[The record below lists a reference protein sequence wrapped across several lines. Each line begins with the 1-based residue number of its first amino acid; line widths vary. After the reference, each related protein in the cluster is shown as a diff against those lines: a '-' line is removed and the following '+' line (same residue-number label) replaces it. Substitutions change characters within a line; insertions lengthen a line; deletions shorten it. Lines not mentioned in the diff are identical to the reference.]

1 LLEGV
6 IEMRFVGMLVI
17 VMNVVGLF
25 AVGCFAQTDGLS
37 DLVDGQL
44 RLLAT
49 GFKFTEGPAA
59 DARGNVY
66 FTDIPNQRILVWGV
80 DNKLKTHRENTGNAN
95 GLYFTTDGA
104 LIACEGGTR
113 QVTSQSPKGGVKVLT
128 QSYGGGK
135 YNSPNDLWIDKW
147 GGIYFTD
154 PRYGNQEGMQQDG
167 FHVYYISPNRKQ
179 VTRVITDHVKPNGII
194 GTSNNK
200 ILYVAD
206 AGGNKTYA
214 YTIAGPGKISEKRLF
229 CESGSDGMT
238 VDSRGNLYL
247 TAGSVRVF
255 NSAGDSLGNIAIPEG
270 PANVTFGGKDYS
282 TLFVTARTGLY
293 SLAMKVRGDGR

>member
-1 LLEGV
+1 MD
-6 IEMRFVGMLVI
+6 MRRFGILVI
-17 VMNVVGLF
+17 FINMVGLF
-25 AVGCFAQTDGLS
+25 AISCFAQTDSLS
-37 DLVDGQL
+37 DLVDGKVK
-44 RLLAT
+44 LLAT

-59 DARGNVY
+59 DDRGNVY
-66 FTDIPNQRILVWGV
+66 FTDIPNQRILVWGL
-80 DNKLKTHRENTGNAN
+80 DNKLKIHRENTGNAN
-95 GLYFTTDGA
+95 GLYFTTDGS

-113 QVTSQSPKGGVKVLT
+113 QVTIQSPSGDVKVLT
-128 QSYGGGK
+128 QSYDGGK
-135 YNSPNDLWIDKW
+135 YNSPNDLWVDKW

-154 PRYGNQEGMQQDG
+154 PRYGNQEGKQQDG
-167 FHVYYISPNRKQ
+167 FHVYYISPNRKLI
-179 VTRVITDHVKPNGII
+179 TRVIADHVKPNGII
-194 GTSNNK
+194 GTSNSK

-214 YTIAGPGKISEKRLF
+214 YTITGPGKISGKRLF

-238 VDSRGNLYL
+238 LDSRGNLYL

-255 NSAGDSLGNIAIPEG
+255 NSAGDSLGNISIPEG

-293 SLAMKVRGDGR
+293 SLEMKVRGDGR